1 MFTVQNLTGD
11 FIQIYRKDRKSCGF
25 ILAFQ
30 HSRHRDISADCTVQI
45 NKTERQTLCLF
56 ERRMAL
62 AGEVAAYKR
71 AHGLPVLD
79 ADREARVLASRRA
92 MLRDPAL
99 AGACDRLFTQLMAL
113 SREAQTRVIEEGQP
127 DA

>member
-1 MFTVQNLTGD
+1 MEDLTGLRASLD
-11 FIQIYRKDRKSCGF
+11 AVDAE
-25 ILAFQ
+25 L
-30 HSRHRDISADCTVQI
+30 V
-45 NKTERQTLCLF
+45 CLF